1 MSRRALVAACIAGVA
16 LLAAGCGGSSDSSSD
31 TTAATE
37 WADGVCSSIT
47 TWKSSITSI
56 ADSLKNGGLTEDSL
70 TTAVDDAKDATETL
84 AADLEDLGTPDT
96 DSGQEA
102 KDAVDKLATDL
113 REGATTIEDA
123 VSGAS
128 GVSGILSAVSTVSST
143 LTSMGTAVTSAVS
156 NLEDLDA
163 KGELQT
169 AFGEA
174 SSCDGL
180 TS

>member
-1 MSRRALVAACIAGVA
+1 MSRRALVAASIVGAA
-16 LLAAGCGGSSDSSSD
+16 LLAAGCGGSNDSSSD
-31 TTAATE
+31 ATPATE

-70 TTAVDDAKDATETL
+70 KSAANDAKDATDTL
-84 AADLEDLGTPDT
+84 ASDLQDLGTPDT
-96 DSGQEA
+96 ESGQQA
-102 KDAVDKLATDL
+102 KDSVDELATNL
-113 REGATTIEDA
+113 RDGATTIEDA

-143 LTSMGTAVTSAVS
+143 LTSMGTAVSSAVS

-169 AFGEA
+169 AFGDA